1 MTKYHPFNE
10 LILGRIREFVRE
22 PETLF
27 WVYGFPLLLTLGLGI
42 AFRNRPQDQ
51 IFVDIQESVEA
62 PKFADALRSRPE
74 FVLAVHSPAEC
85 RDRLRLGKSSLVVV
99 PGDPCTYLFDP
110 TRPESMLARE
120 RVDDALQRA
129 AGRRDVIAT
138 REQHVEEPG
147 ARYIDF
153 LVPGL
158 LGANLL
164 GSGLWGVGYVLV
176 DMRVRKLLKRYS
188 ATPMKRSDF
197 LWSLV
202 AGRFLFLIPELVVI
216 LGAGV
221 LMFHVPIRGNPVTI
235 LFVALAGTLAFTG
248 LGLLTACRAQHL
260 ETASGLMN
268 LIQLP
273 MWILSGIFFSPDRF
287 PAFLQPFVQAL
298 PLTQLNYALRAVI
311 LEGAPLVSQ
320 GWRLSILFLWGGL
333 SFLFALRF
341 FRWN

>member
-1 MTKYHPFNE
+1 M
-10 LILGRIREFVRE
+10 REFWRE

-42 AFRNRPQDQ
+42 AFRNRPVDQ
-51 IFVDIQESVEA
+51 IYVDVQQSPAEAEVVSALKSQPGFVVE
-62 PKFADALRSRPE
+62 
-74 FVLAVHSPAEC
+74 VHSPAEC
-85 RDRLRLGKSSLVVV
+85 HDRLRLGKTSLVVITGS
-99 PGDPCTYLFDP
+99 PYTFLFDP
-110 TRPESMLARE
+110 TRPESVLARE

-129 AGRRDVIAT
+129 SGRKDPLAT
-138 REQHVEEPG
+138 RDRYLQEPG

-176 DMRVRKLLKRYS
+176 DMRVKKLLKRFI
-188 ATPMKRSDF
+188 ATPMKKSDF

-202 AGRFLFLIPELVVI
+202 GARLIFLVPELIVI

-221 LMFHVPIRGNPVTI
+221 LMFGIPIRGSVWAI
-235 LFVALAGTLAFTG
+235 VLVSLAGTFAFSG
-248 LGLLTACRAQHL
+248 LGLLSACRAQHL

-268 LIQLP
+268 VIQLP

-287 PAFLQPFVQAL
+287 PSFLQPLVQAL

-311 LEGAPLVSQ
+311 LEGAALVTQ
-320 GWRLSILFLWGGL
+320 GWRLGILALWGGL
-333 SFLFALRF
+333 SFIFALRF